1 MNRILNKSSMVLILS
16 ITAALPVVADQEY
29 LEVDSFSGVDIG
41 TGMLGSVSCGSENT
55 VTLDGDKKDLDHL
68 EVSVQ
73 GGKLE
78 ISRRTSTGKILSN
91 LFGDHKDRSI
101 KVAITTNSP
110 LSNIEAST
118 GSSLSIPEC
127 AVNNSF
133 FEVDAGTGATV
144 EIEGTTGTLELD
156 LSTGSTFNR
165 RGSNFNVDVANVDL
179 STGATAELC
188 GAATVNGSA
197 STGATISAS
206 DNANTENVSLSLGA
220 EVHTRRCR

>member
-1 MNRILNKSSMVLILS
+1 MNRTMTKTSLAIILS
-16 ITAALPVVADQEY
+16 LSAGLTVVADQEY
-29 LEVDSFSGVDIG
+29 LEIDSFEGIEIG
-41 TGMLGSVSCGSENT
+41 TGMIGTVSCGSENT
-55 VTLDGDKKDLDHL
+55 VTLSGDKKDLDHL
-68 EVSVQ
+68 EINVH

-91 LFGDHKDRSI
+91 IFGDHADREI
-101 KVAITTNSP
+101 KIEITTSGP
-110 LSNIEAST
+110 ISNIEAST

-144 EIEGTTGTLELD
+144 NIEGTTSTLDLD

-165 RGSNFNVDVANVDL
+165 SDSNFTVDTANVDL
-179 STGATAELC
+179 STGATAGLC

-206 DNANTENVSLSLGA
+206 ENANTENVSLSFSA
-220 EVHTRRCR
+220 EVHTKRCR